1 MPTLCQASQTIQLQ
15 LGERLAIERCADCFG
30 LFFDLGGLEALH
42 NHSVNDMQSI
52 NLKHLDNINADRY
65 RSKQNVKYVKCPV
78 CLAFM
83 RRINFAQ
90 KSGVI
95 VDSCRLHG
103 FWLDSGEVTHLQ
115 EWKKAGGQLL
125 HA

>member
-1 MPTLCQASQTIQLQ
+1 
-15 LGERLAIERCADCFG
+15 
-30 LFFDLGGLEALH
+30 
-42 NHSVNDMQSI
+42 
-52 NLKHLDNINADRY
+52 
-65 RSKQNVKYVKCPV
+65 
-78 CLAFM
+78 LAFM

-125 HA
+125 YQSQ